1 MVVPASLARFRP
13 SRDDSWP
20 ARISPKFAHEL
31 DAHKKRTDDAGKEVP
46 INCTACHAGVR
57 KAATLEAL
65 KLPQNQVQLP
75 TCATSACHTA
85 TTGVAQM
92 RLSVFRELRE
102 RIKDPKFDCAL
113 CHAPPISLAE
123 VPCDHFAAVY
133 ESAVKEKKST
143 TGIERAIR
151 DSKRCEEVLPKK
163 EGQ

>member
-1 MVVPASLARFRP
+1 MAAHKTLTPPRV
-13 SRDDSWP
+13 
-20 ARISPKFAHEL
+20 SPKFVHEM
-31 DAHKKRTDDAGKEVP
+31 DAHRKRSNDEGKEVP
-46 INCTACHAGVR
+46 INCTACHTAIR
-57 KAATLEAL
+57 RATTLEFL
-65 KLPQNQVQLP
+65 RLGENQVQLP

-123 VPCDHFAAVY
+123 APCDHFAAVY

-143 TGIERAIR
+143 TGVERAIR
-151 DSKRCEEVLPKK
+151 DSKRCEEVIPKK